1 MVRLETVLWT
11 ICVLI
16 KQVGV
21 SFHCSLKVAI
31 HGSTLLHATMLKE
44 VKPWSTFVQQDF
56 QLHATGNFQYPQCN
70 RIVACNN
77 VDPWMATLIIN
88 FPSFNF
94 VPLQFPAIGKIT
106 EITFKK
112 NCQLYST

>member
-1 MVRLETVLWT
+1 MYSREFVIEVVGVREEWSDLKPYCGQLF
-11 ICVLI
+11 CVLI

-21 SFHCSLKVAI
+21 SFHCS
-31 HGSTLLHATMLKE
+31 
-44 VKPWSTFVQQDF
+44 
-56 QLHATGNFQYPQCN
+56 
-70 RIVACNN
+70 
-77 VDPWMATLIIN
+77 LIIN

-112 NCQLYST
+112 ITSFTVHEVQQKDNKFHSITHTSVLKHLPNTVRIL